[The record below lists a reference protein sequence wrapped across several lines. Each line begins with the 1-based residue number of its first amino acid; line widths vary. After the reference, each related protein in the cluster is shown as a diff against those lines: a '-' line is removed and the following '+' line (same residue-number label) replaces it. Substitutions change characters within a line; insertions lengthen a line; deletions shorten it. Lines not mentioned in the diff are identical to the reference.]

1 VLESFSYREEK
12 DYLAGKSLILVQL
25 RLEDTIFVQ
34 KRTYIKISEMLSYIG
49 GYMQFMNTVF
59 LLVSSLVNKIY
70 SELKIINSIFN
81 FNIRENKIILRLKT
95 IIDSN
100 KMNTSLNMNINKN
113 LVCSFKSSLNKENP
127 FENES
132 KSKNNLILKD
142 LDTPNVSSLN
152 ITTQNHRITEMQKI
166 SNNRNINLYENSRN
180 ESVKSKN
187 DKLKVEINT
196 NSFSRDNLQ
205 RLFQQMSNNYNN
217 QIEKNKDNININIFE
232 YLCPKKNSKRKKQIK
247 LYHKGNIFYR
257 QKMDV
262 VHVFTLLSI
271 LEDFIKAKYL
281 AS

>member
-1 VLESFSYREEK
+1 
-12 DYLAGKSLILVQL
+12 
-25 RLEDTIFVQ
+25 VQ

-152 ITTQNHRITEMQKI
+152 ITTKNHRITEMQKI
-166 SNNRNINLYENSRN
+166 SNNRNMNLYENSRN

-205 RLFQQMSNNYNN
+205 RIFQQMSNNYNN
-217 QIEKNKDNININIFE
+217 YNNQIDKNKDIINIFD
-232 YLCPKKNSKRKKQIK
+232 YLCPKKNAKKKKQIK

-257 QKMDV
+257 KKMDI

-271 LEDFIKAKYL
+271 VEDFIKAKYFN
-281 AS
+281 S